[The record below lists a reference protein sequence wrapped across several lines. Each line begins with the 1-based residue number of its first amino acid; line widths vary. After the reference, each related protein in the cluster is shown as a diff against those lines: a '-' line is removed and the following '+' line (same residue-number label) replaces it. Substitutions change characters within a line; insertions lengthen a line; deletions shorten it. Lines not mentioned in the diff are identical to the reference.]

1 MTGSTLILD
10 RDAGALFDG
19 HGARFVARERRWETI
34 PRRSPLRASDEG
46 VPEGREGS
54 VGERVS
60 LSEAI
65 LWLQQDSGHP
75 LREPIGVVGPREATP
90 EQLSAAEGV
99 GAGLAARGYV
109 TLCGGRQG
117 VMEAACRGVH
127 ASGGIAIGLTPDTDP
142 SLANPYVLIV
152 LTTGIGE
159 ARNAIVARASH
170 CLIAVGD
177 SHGTLSEVALA
188 LHFGKRVF
196 GLAGAAEL
204 PGVVRAASVDDALER
219 VDRLVLGLS

>member
-1 MTGSTLILD
+1 VSGISTHDGLMTDSMLILD
-10 RDAGALFDG
+10 RDAGALYDG
-19 HGARFVARERRWETI
+19 QRARFSARERRWD
-34 PRRSPLRASDEG
+34 AVDG
-46 VPEGREGS
+46 VRVAQS
-54 VGERVS
+54 GERVS
-60 LSEAI
+60 LAQAV

-90 EQLSAAEGV
+90 EQLSAAEAV

-127 ASGGIAIGLTPDTDP
+127 TGGGIAIGLTPDTDP
-142 SLANPYVLIV
+142 SLANPYALIV
-152 LTTGIGE
+152 LATGIGE
-159 ARNAIVARASH
+159 ARNAIIARASH

-177 SHGTLSEVALA
+177 SHGTLSEVALG

-196 GLAGAAEL
+196 GLAGAAQL